1 MIRRSLLDRSRI
13 EQLLPRVSKPSRYLG
28 NEWNSVHKDPQT
40 VRVRVALAYPDLYEV
55 GMSHLGLAI
64 LYDVLNRRPDVWAE
78 RVYAPAHDMELQMR
92 ASSIPLF
99 ALESG
104 DAVRDLDLLGF
115 TLPYEMTAS
124 NLLNML
130 DLAGLPLLASERG
143 EGFPLV
149 IAGGVGVMNPE
160 PLTDFVD
167 AFLVGDGEEAIQEIV
182 DAVATGKDRAER
194 LRLLGQIE
202 GMYIPS
208 RYEVR
213 YHPDGTIAG
222 VEPLVP
228 AHRTVERRIIHDLD
242 AAPYPTAPVVPHI
255 AAIHDRFTLEI
266 MRGCPRACRFCQARG
281 AYSPPRWR
289 SIEKLVSLAVEG
301 IRNTGYDEVSLLAL
315 SAGDYPR
322 LGDLIQKLSQSLTP
336 EHVAIAL
343 PSLYADSMRD
353 HVPAQVKKG
362 DVRKNASTPGGGCAL
377 RGGFT
382 FAPETGSP
390 RMRKV
395 INKHID
401 DEVLLDTVRTLFQT
415 GHRQVK
421 LYLMVGLPGETEEDL
436 ECSAGLVRK
445 VLETAGGRQGV
456 NVSVSSFVPKP
467 HTPFEREA
475 MAPREVLRER
485 QGALKRKLK
494 SRRVKLR
501 WHDVDTS
508 FLEAAFARGDRRLG
522 AVLLRAW
529 EKGARFDAWSEHFRF
544 ELWMD
549 SFRECGLDPHF
560 YACRSRPPHELL
572 PWAHVG
578 RKEKG

>member
-1 MIRRSLLDRSRI
+1 MTRRSLLDPNAI

-28 NEWNSVHKDPQT
+28 NEWNSVHKDPKAVQ
-40 VRVRVALAYPDLYEV
+40 VRVALAYPDLYEV

-64 LYDVLNRRPDVWAE
+64 LYDVLNGRPDVWAE
-78 RVYAPAHDMELQMR
+78 RVYAPARDMELQMR
-92 ASSIPLF
+92 ASSVPLF

-130 DLAGLPLLASERG
+130 DMAGLPLLACERR

-149 IAGGVGVMNPE
+149 IAGGVGAMNPE
-160 PLTDFVD
+160 PLSDFVD

-182 DAVATGKDRAER
+182 DAVAAGKDRAER
-194 LRLLGQIE
+194 LQLLGKIE
-202 GMYIPS
+202 GMYVPS

-213 YHPDGTIAG
+213 YHPDGTVAG

-228 AHRTVERRIIHDLD
+228 DTHRTIARRIVSDLD
-242 AAPYPTAPVVPHI
+242 AAPYPTAPVVPHP
-255 AAIHDRFTLEI
+255 AAVHDRFTLEI
-266 MRGCPRACRFCQARG
+266 MRGCPRGCRFCQARG
-281 AYSPPRWR
+281 AYAPPRWR
-289 SIEKLVSLAVEG
+289 SIEKLVSLAAEG
-301 IRNTGYDEVSLLAL
+301 VRNTGYDEVSLLAL

-322 LGDLIQKLSQSLTP
+322 LGDLIRELTQTLAP

-353 HVPAQVKKG
+353 HLPASQVKQ
-362 DVRKNASTPGGGCAL
+362 GGGCAL
-377 RGGFT
+377 RSGFT

-390 RMRKV
+390 RMRKA

-401 DEVLLDTVRTLFQT
+401 DEVLLDTVRTLFRT

-421 LYLMVGLPGETEEDL
+421 LYLMVGLPGETGEDL
-436 ECSAGLVRK
+436 ECSVRLVRK

-456 NVSVSSFVPKP
+456 NVSVSSFIPKP

-475 MAPREVLRER
+475 MASREVLRER
-485 QGALKRKLK
+485 QGILKRRLR

-508 FLEAAFARGDRRLG
+508 FMEAAIARGDRRLG

-529 EKGARFDAWSEHFRF
+529 EKGARFDAWSEHFRSD
-544 ELWMD
+544 LWMD
-549 SFRECGLDPHF
+549 SFKECGLDPHF
-560 YACRSRPPHELL
+560 YACRTRPPGEQL
-572 PWAHVG
+572 PWAHIG
-578 RKEKG
+578 KTG